1 MDYKS
6 AADEAA
12 RRVLD
17 QVERD
22 GCLHQSSI
30 ARVIEDELHRA
41 NRAPRMMM
49 GAPDAYD
56 TAWMDKQLALLAK
69 ELESVPV
76 VEFKESLPNS
86 VVFSLKP
93 RRHDPG

>member
-41 NRAPRMMM
+41 NRAPHMML
-49 GAPDAYD
+49 GAPMVWRESPHSPAAAGEVMDAMFRLRE
-56 TAWMDKQLALLAK
+56 AII
-69 ELESVPV
+69 
-76 VEFKESLPNS
+76 
-86 VVFSLKP
+86 

>member
-1 MDYKS
+1 MDYTK

-41 NRAPRMMM
+41 NRTPYMVA
-49 GAPDAYD
+49 AASDAMCRLRD
-56 TAWMDKQLALLAK
+56 AIVRK
-69 ELESVPV
+69 
-76 VEFKESLPNS
+76 
-86 VVFSLKP
+86 
-93 RRHDPG
+93 HDPG